1 MNCISQ
7 KKTYS
12 SASQAED
19 ALIDAQIRYDY
30 TSGNGPVAIYK
41 CVDCG
46 QYHLTSKGPVNERLA
61 KLIEQGKVKSQKEAN
76 RWIDKLGR
84 SK

>member
-7 KKTYS
+7 KKTYPT
-12 SASQAED
+12 ASQAED

-61 KLIEQGKVKSQKEAN
+61 KLIEQGKIKSQKEAN